1 MLKDGYKI
9 KKQIVF
15 NSKIITVFLIHYDK
29 TTILII
35 YFKSKDDVRPCC
47 KATGVSNLC
56 LDHCIQAAYHRDY
69 ESDLSKSCKKYQ
81 DAIKNCFEDGSI

>member
-1 MLKDGYKI
+1 MGTKFK

-15 NSKIITVFLIHYDK
+15 HNKIIIFFQIHYDNI
-29 TTILII
+29 TLLTI
-35 YFKSKDDVRPCC
+35 YFWSKDDVRPCC
-47 KATGVSNLC
+47 KTSGVSNLC